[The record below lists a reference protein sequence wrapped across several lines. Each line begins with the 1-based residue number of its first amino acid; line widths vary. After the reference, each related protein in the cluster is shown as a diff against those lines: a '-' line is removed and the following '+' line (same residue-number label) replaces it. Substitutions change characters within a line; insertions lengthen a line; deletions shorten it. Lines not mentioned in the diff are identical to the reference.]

1 MGLCLSKLCTCCKD
15 DYESEWY
22 YSADSLP
29 AINVD
34 CELDWSGLP
43 NISPPNSQL
52 TENEIKDLYQKE
64 YLYQNRYKM

>member
-1 MGLCLSKLCTCCKD
+1 MGQRLCTCCKD

-22 YSADSLP
+22 YSNESLP
-29 AINVD
+29 PIN

-64 YLYQNRYKM
+64 YLYQNRYRM

>member
-1 MGLCLSKLCTCCKD
+1 MGLCLSKLLCCCKD
-15 DYESEWY
+15 DYESEWF
-22 YSADSLP
+22 YSSDSLP
-29 AINVD
+29 IDVD
-34 CELDWSGLP
+34 ATIDWSGLP